1 MHRFHVTF
9 LGLPWYRFGCIT
21 SYMRF
26 VFSRSVFLFHRDTVH
41 TKNLKFLST
50 KERVDMSTVLPQVV
64 SREEL
69 PASEAKWV
77 TLEKIKYRDQDGKE
91 VREDG

>member
-1 MHRFHVTF
+1 
-9 LGLPWYRFGCIT
+9 
-21 SYMRF
+21 
-26 VFSRSVFLFHRDTVH
+26 
-41 TKNLKFLST
+41 
-50 KERVDMSTVLPQVV
+50 MSTVLPQVI